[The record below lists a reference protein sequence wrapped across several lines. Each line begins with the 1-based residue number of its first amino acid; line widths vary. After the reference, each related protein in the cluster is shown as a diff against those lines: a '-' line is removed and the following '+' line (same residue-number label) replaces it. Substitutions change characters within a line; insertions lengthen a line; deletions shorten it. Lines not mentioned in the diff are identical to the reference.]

1 MKYIFA
7 LIVLLN
13 IPHKKLNVRLV
24 SIKCT
29 LYTDSED
36 LPQIP
41 HLISYLYL
49 ISSARDNKIHAMGR
63 QKEDLDFGSPH
74 SSLHLAH
81 SRMNSRQRLIC
92 GLKGGDN
99 TGWDEVSINSVSLA
113 KPNMQDNINKDPS
126 LPLIASPL
134 TKLFT
139 FNRK

>member
-1 MKYIFA
+1 M
-7 LIVLLN
+7 N

-29 LYTDSED
+29 LHTDSED

-49 ISSARDNKIHAMGR
+49 ISSARDTYNNKMDQFNAMWR

-99 TGWDEVSINSVSLA
+99 TGWDEVSINSDSLA
-113 KPNMQDNINKDPS
+113 KPNTQDNINKDPS

-139 FNRK
+139 FNHK